1 VSLGALGSHNNLSGS
16 VGASLTRMFTRVR
29 WFAIGAASTIGAG
42 MYLAGRVK
50 VMREKITAETMTR
63 AGAVTAAGMMEAA
76 GRRLQTGNRI
86 ASPDPEGS
94 ATGEG

>member
-1 VSLGALGSHNNLSGS
+1 ML
-16 VGASLTRMFTRVR
+16 GASLTRMFTRVR

-76 GRRLQTGNRI
+76 GRRLQTKNRI

-94 ATGEG
+94 VTGEG